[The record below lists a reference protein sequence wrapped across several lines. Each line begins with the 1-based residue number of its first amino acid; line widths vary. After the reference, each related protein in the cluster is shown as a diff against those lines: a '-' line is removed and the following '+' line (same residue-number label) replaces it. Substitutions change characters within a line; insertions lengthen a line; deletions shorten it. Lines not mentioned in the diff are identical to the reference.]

1 MSRTGCCIPRIMVL
15 GLVVALFAGTAQA
28 QDMARERQAMVDEVA
43 AMARAFDGGAEKG
56 AIDPRVLAALGRV
69 PRHEFVPLGSRGSA
83 YDNRPLSIGHG
94 QTISQPYIVARMT
107 EALLEGGPLFNVL
120 EVGTGCGYQTAVLA
134 PLVDKLY
141 SIERIEPLL
150 KRAKDRIREL
160 GTKNVRF
167 RHGDGYRGWPT
178 HAPYDGILVAAA
190 PLRVPETLLEQLK
203 VGGRLI
209 VPVGPEGAQELV
221 RFTRREQKI
230 ERQGLGPVAFVP
242 LLEGVT

>member
-1 MSRTGCCIPRIMVL
+1 MADVRLAGIGMTSARTRDRLVQRLREQGIRSPEVLDRI
-15 GLVVALFAGTAQA
+15 
-28 QDMARERQAMVDEVA
+28 RN
-43 AMARAFDGGAEKG
+43 
-56 AIDPRVLAALGRV
+56 V
-69 PRHEFVPLGSRGSA
+69 PRHIFVDEALASRA
-83 YDNRPLSIGHG
+83 YEDTALPIGHG

-150 KRAKDRIREL
+150 KRAKERIREL
-160 GTKNVRF
+160 GIKSVRF

-190 PLRVPETLLEQLK
+190 PLRVPDALLEQLK

-221 RFTRREQKI
+221 RFTRREQKV
-230 ERQGLGPVAFVP
+230 ERQNLGSVAFVP
-242 LLEGVT
+242 LLEGTS